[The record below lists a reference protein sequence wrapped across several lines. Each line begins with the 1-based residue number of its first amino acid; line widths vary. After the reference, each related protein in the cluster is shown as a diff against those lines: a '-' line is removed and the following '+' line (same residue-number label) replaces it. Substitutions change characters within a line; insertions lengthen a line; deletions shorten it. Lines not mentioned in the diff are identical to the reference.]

1 MAAYNCVN
9 CMVYI
14 CGSANYASLF
24 AQMFPDSEIAL
35 RFQVQK
41 DENPYAVIYGLGS
54 FSKTAEFYCSEVSL
68 FTILFD
74 KSLNK
79 VLQSTQMEI
88 VVSLVRGFLL
98 NLVLK

>member
-1 MAAYNCVN
+1 MAEISCVN

-14 CGSANYASLF
+14 RGSANYASLF

-54 FSKTAEFYCSEVSL
+54 FPQNGGVLSK
-68 FTILFD
+68 
-74 KSLNK
+74 
-79 VLQSTQMEI
+79 
-88 VVSLVRGFLL
+88 
-98 NLVLK
+98 

>member
-14 CGSANYASLF
+14 RGSTNYASLF

-54 FSKTAEFYCSEVSL
+54 FPQKQRYATVQKCSFSR
-68 FTILFD
+68 FR
-74 KSLNK
+74 
-79 VLQSTQMEI
+79 ST
-88 VVSLVRGFLL
+88 
-98 NLVLK
+98 KA